1 MAGSRPS
8 RSDADG
14 TLTVVQCEWFPDLP
28 PAMETPDPWRR
39 GEENRLETEMRLFG
53 SAVRTAFNQLA
64 GGLTGAAR
72 GKPATASATGAVVTE
87 PAVVVEAIADRT
99 AALRLEC
106 KQGLQTAFGLNS
118 RYTDDA
124 ILKANEV
131 VASQRKLIPMEIA
144 ETEAKR
150 ERTERKRKANVRKA
164 ERFEAAGR
172 KEEAATIRRVIHRQE
187 LRLAKLD
194 AERTEYRRH
203 RAEGTIPRVVFGGR
217 HLWRRLYKSVGREHA
232 RLRRSG
238 TRPTADACT
247 AGATR
252 ARAGTQTRGSGWVR
266 TGAWRCPRPSPT

>member
-1 MAGSRPS
+1 MAGSRPG

-64 GGLTGAAR
+64 GGLTRAAR
-72 GKPATASATGAVVTE
+72 GKPTTASTDGTAPSAGQ
-87 PAVVVEAIADRT
+87 VEAIADRT
-99 AALRLEC
+99 ASLRLEC
-106 KQGLQTAFGLNS
+106 KRGLRAAFGLNS
-118 RYTDDA
+118 RYADDA
-124 ILKANEV
+124 ILEANEA

-150 ERTERKRKANVRKA
+150 ERKRKANVRKA

-252 ARAGTQTRGSGWVR
+252 ARAGTRTCGSRWVR